1 VNPPGYDEGMDKT
14 AVNGAPLSVSESE
27 KQRRINSRLGRR
39 ARDRDSLREMR
50 AILDR
55 VYGRRTTAVRDIRS

>member
-1 VNPPGYDEGMDKT
+1 MDGT
-14 AVNGAPLSVSESE
+14 AVKGTPYGVSESE

-39 ARDRDSLREMR
+39 ARDRDCLREMR

-55 VYGRRTTAVRDIRS
+55 VYGRRATALRDIRS